1 MCACE
6 IQQKNQERE
15 GQQLLVSRSAQEA
28 LSGAG
33 FCFFQPL
40 VSNRL
45 NFSSPVA
52 TEDFSK
58 LAGKPLLA
66 LCSYLH
72 YSLICRLT
80 QT

>member
-40 VSNRL
+40 VSNRTSVSFPFFFFFPEITKPCQGIIQREL
-45 NFSSPVA
+45 LDYSPNF
-52 TEDFSK
+52 
-58 LAGKPLLA
+58 G
-66 LCSYLH
+66 
-72 YSLICRLT
+72 
-80 QT
+80 

>member
-40 VSNRL
+40 VSNRTSVSFPFFF
-45 NFSSPVA
+45 FSQ
-52 TEDFSK
+52 K
-58 LAGKPLLA
+58 
-66 LCSYLH
+66 
-72 YSLICRLT
+72 
-80 QT
+80 

>member
-40 VSNRL
+40 VSNRTSVSFPFFFFPRNNQAL
-45 NFSSPVA
+45 SRNH
-52 TEDFSK
+52 TERAIGLF
-58 LAGKPLLA
+58 
-66 LCSYLH
+66 
-72 YSLICRLT
+72 T
-80 QT
+80 QLWVGR